1 MPDVQAP
8 IEAVVTS
15 DGIIRNPQ
23 ATQRA
28 IESDTWDGRRGSYI
42 PVEPLRI
49 DPSLELH
56 RESDLDI
63 DPITYQVLRS
73 RFWHKNLEHGDV
85 IQRVSG
91 SAPVVYS
98 RDYATAICT
107 EEGDVVVVSP
117 TIQFFSALADLIVKW
132 TLEYRSAAPGIR
144 DGDVFL
150 QNDPYIGAAQQ
161 SDTSFYAPVFWDGRL
176 FCWVFN
182 TLHVGDIGGVDAGG
196 WAVNARDFFDESVA
210 MPPVKIAEQG
220 TVRWDI
226 VDTFVRASRE
236 PDSIL
241 LNVKSALAGLR
252 AIREQMLEMLEAYG
266 PAVVKGVMRKAIA
279 DTSRVVSERL
289 RRIPDGTWS
298 ERLYVTGLMPGEG
311 TTHQEVLTLSK
322 RGDQVVCSNAGTS
335 PQGGA
340 GNSTY
345 GFLRAAVVGAL
356 GTALA
361 WDQLGCAA
369 GVANHVVFDPEPG
382 TRNVARWPAAVSAH
396 QSTFITL
403 DLAATVTSKM
413 LLSAPED
420 LRKRAYAGGGLSL
433 PLGDVVLGFDE
444 LGRLVA
450 TPGSAG
456 QALLGG
462 CLGAFPFRD
471 GIDSGGSWWMV
482 GSSAGNVEE
491 SEEAGIALVLFRSE
505 NPDSGAPGLWRGGN
519 SLAVGWTPH
528 KVAMAVAA
536 MIWAD
541 PSANPVL
548 SLAGGYPGLG
558 GNFLRLDSDKV
569 GELIKGGVLPGS
581 RAQIEQQA
589 GPLARLHPKAAV
601 PLPPGDCVV
610 VEFNGSAGYGDPLAR
625 DPELVARDVH
635 DGKVG
640 RDAALRHYGV
650 ALGADGTVD
659 GRATEARRAAI
670 RAERLDDAA
679 AFGDGGRLGTVA
691 RHAVVLRGAAGGVD
705 VAEHDGARV
714 WACSAC
720 GENLGPMTE
729 NFKLHTRYRQRP
741 PQVVDERLYPDPTEF
756 SETQLLL
763 RQYACPGCATLLA
776 QEFCLAGDEPWHDF
790 GLILGRSSDQAGENV
805 GRASVLEPARDLG

>member
-1 MPDVQAP
+1 MPGVQAD
-8 IEAVVTS
+8 AVVTT
-15 DGIIRNPQ
+15 DGVIRNSQ
-23 ATQRA
+23 ATTRA
-28 IESDTWDGRRGSYI
+28 LESDTWDGRRGSYI
-42 PVEPLRI
+42 PVEPLGI

-56 RESDLDI
+56 RDADLEI

-132 TLEYRSAAPGIR
+132 TLEHRSTAPGIR

-161 SDTSFYAPVFWDGRL
+161 SDTSFYAPVFWDGKL

-182 TLHVGDIGGVDAGG
+182 TLHVGDIGGVDPGG
-196 WAVNARDFFDESVA
+196 WAVNARDFFDESVTL
-210 MPPVKIAEQG
+210 PPVRLVEQG

-226 VDTFVRASRE
+226 AEAFVRASRE

-311 TTHQEVLTLSK
+311 TTHQEVVTLSK
-322 RGDQVVCSNAGTS
+322 RGDQVTCSNAGTS

-403 DLAATVTSKM
+403 DLAAAVTSKM

-420 LRKRAYAGGGLSL
+420 LRMRAYAGGGLSL
-433 PLGDVVLGFDE
+433 PLGDVAFVLDE
-444 LGRLVA
+444 RGALVS

-456 QALLGG
+456 QGLLGG
-462 CLGAFPFRD
+462 ALGAFPSRD

-491 SEEAGIALVLFRSE
+491 GEEAGVSLVLWRSE
-505 NPDSGAPGLWRGGN
+505 SPDSGAPGLWRGGN
-519 SLAVGWTPH
+519 SVSVGWTPH
-528 KVAMAVAA
+528 KAPMAGVQ

-548 SLAGGYPGLG
+548 GLAGGYPGLG
-558 GNFLRLDSDKV
+558 GNFLRLGSDRL
-569 GELIKGGVLPGS
+569 GGLLREGVLPGS
-581 RAQIEQQA
+581 REQVEEQA
-589 GPLARLHPKAAV
+589 GELERLHPKAIVV
-601 PLPPGDCVV
+601 PLPPGDCVI
-610 VEFNGSAGYGDPLAR
+610 VEFNGSGGFGDPLAR
-625 DPELVARDVH
+625 DPERVARDVR

-640 RDAALRHYGV
+640 REAAERHYGV
-650 ALGADGTVD
+650 ALSGEGSVD
-659 GRATEARRAAI
+659 AAATETRRAAI
-670 RAERLDDAA
+670 RAERLDGAA
-679 AFGDGGRLGTVA
+679 AFGDGDRLGTVDPDA
-691 RHAVVLRGAAGGVD
+691 IVLHGAGGSVD
-705 VAEHDGARV
+705 VAEHDGVRV
-714 WACSAC
+714 WACSSC
-720 GENLGPMTE
+720 GESLGPMEE
-729 NFKLHTRYRQRP
+729 NFKRRARYRQRP
-741 PQVVDERLYPDPTEF
+741 PQTVDERMYPDPTQF
-756 SETQLLL
+756 SDTGLLL
-763 RQYACPGCATLLA
+763 RQYACPGCAALLA
-776 QEFCLAGDEPWHDF
+776 QEFCLAEDEPWHDF
-790 GLILGRSSDQAGENV
+790 RIDVKAGHV
-805 GRASVLEPARDLG
+805 

>member
-1 MPDVQAP
+1 MQDVEAQA
-8 IEAVVTS
+8 ADVATT
-15 DGIIRNPQ
+15 DGVIRNPQ

-42 PVEPLRI
+42 PIEPLQI
-49 DPSLELH
+49 DPSLGLHTEAEL
-56 RESDLDI
+56 EI
-63 DPITYQVLRS
+63 DPITFQVLRS

-107 EEGDVVVVSP
+107 EVGDVVVVSP

-132 TLEYRSAAPGIR
+132 TLEHRSTAPGIR

-161 SDTSFYAPVFWDGRL
+161 SDTAFYAPVFWDGKL

-182 TLHVGDIGGVDAGG
+182 TLHVGDIGGVDPGG
-196 WAVNARDFFDESVA
+196 WAVNARDFFDESVT
-210 MPPVKIAEQG
+210 MPPVKLAEEG

-226 VDTFVRASRE
+226 AEAFVRASRE

-241 LNVKSALAGLR
+241 LNVRSALAGLR
-252 AIREQMLEMLEAYG
+252 AIREQLLEMLEAYG
-266 PAVVKGVMRKAIA
+266 PAVVKGVMRRTIA
-279 DTSRVVSERL
+279 DTSKVVSERL
-289 RRIPDGTWS
+289 KRIPDGTWS
-298 ERLYVTGLMPGEG
+298 ERLYVTGLLPGEG
-311 TTHQEVLTLSK
+311 TTHREVVTLSK
-322 RGDQVVCSNAGTS
+322 RGDQLTCTNAGTS

-345 GFLRAAVVGAL
+345 GFLRAAVVGAV

-369 GVANHVVFDPEPG
+369 GVANHIVFDPEPG

-403 DLAATVTSKM
+403 DLAASATSKM
-413 LLSAPED
+413 LLAAPED

-433 PLGDVVLGFDE
+433 PLGDVAFGLDE
-444 LGRLVA
+444 RGALVS

-456 QALLGG
+456 QGLLGG

-491 SEEAGIALVLFRSE
+491 SEEAGVSLVLFRSE
-505 NPDSGAPGLWRGGN
+505 SPDSGAPGRWRGGN
-519 SLAVGWTPH
+519 SVTVGWTPH
-528 KVAMAVAA
+528 DVPVAGVQ

-541 PSANPVL
+541 PSANPVIGL
-548 SLAGGYPGLG
+548 GGGYPGMG
-558 GNFLRLDSDKV
+558 GNFLRLGSDRV
-569 GELIKGGVLPGS
+569 GELLRRGTLPGS
-581 RAQIEQQA
+581 RAAVEDGA
-589 GPLARLHPKAAV
+589 GRLDRLHPKAIVV

-610 VEFNGSAGYGDPLAR
+610 VEFNGSAGYGDPLGR
-625 DPELVARDVH
+625 EPERVAADVR
-635 DGKVG
+635 DGKVSA
-640 RDAALRHYGV
+640 DAALRHYGV
-650 ALGADGTVD
+650 ALDGDGAVDPAGTD
-659 GRATEARRAAI
+659 ERRAAI
-670 RAERLDDAA
+670 RAERLDGAE
-679 AFGDGGRLGTVA
+679 AFGDGGRLGTVD
-691 RHAVVLRGAAGGVD
+691 RGAVLLPAAAGGVD

-714 WACSAC
+714 WACSSC
-720 GENLGPMTE
+720 GEHLGPMAE
-729 NFKLHTRYRQRP
+729 NFKLRTRYRQRP
-741 PQVVDERLYPDPTEF
+741 PQTVDAHLYPDPTQF
-756 SETQLLL
+756 SATLLLL

-776 QEFCLAGDEPWHDF
+776 QEFCLADDPPWHDVR
-790 GLILGRSSDQAGENV
+790 I
-805 GRASVLEPARDLG
+805 EPAQEAA

>member
-1 MPDVQAP
+1 MQELQVAD
-8 IEAVVTS
+8 ETVVTT

-28 IESDTWDGRRGSYI
+28 IKADTWDGRRGSYI

-56 RESDLDI
+56 READLDL

-132 TLEYRSAAPGIR
+132 TLEHRSAAPGIR
-144 DGDVFL
+144 DGDVYV

-161 SDTSFYAPVFWDGRL
+161 ADTAFYAPVFWEGKL

-182 TLHVGDIGGVDAGG
+182 TLHVGDIGGVDPGG
-196 WAVNARDFFDESVA
+196 WAVNARDFFDESIA
-210 MPPVKIAEQG
+210 MPPVKLVEEH

-226 VDTFVRASRE
+226 AEAFVRASRE
-236 PDSIL
+236 PDSVL
-241 LNVKSALAGLR
+241 LNVRSALAGLR
-252 AIREQMLEMLEAYG
+252 AIREQMSDMLEAYG
-266 PAVVKGVMRKAIA
+266 PAVVKGVMRRTIA

-311 TTHQEVLTLSK
+311 STHQEVLALAK
-322 RGDQVVCSNAGTS
+322 RGDQITCSNAGTS

-345 GFLRAAVVGAL
+345 GFLRAAVVGAV

-369 GVANHVVFDPEPG
+369 GVANHIVFDPEPG

-403 DLAATVTSKM
+403 DLAAAVTSKM

-420 LRKRAYAGGGLSL
+420 LRNRAWAGGGLSL
-433 PLGDVVLGFDE
+433 PLGDIVLGFDE
-444 LGRLVA
+444 QMRLVA

-462 CLGAFPFRD
+462 ALGAFPFRD
-471 GIDSGGSWWMV
+471 GIDSGGAWWMV

-491 SEEAGIALVLFRSE
+491 GEEAGISLILFRSE
-505 NPDSGAPGLWRGGN
+505 NPDSGAPGQWRGGN
-519 SLAVGWTPH
+519 SLVVGWTPH
-528 KVAMAVAA
+528 KVHQAVAT

-541 PSANPVL
+541 PSANPVIP
-548 SLAGGYPGLG
+548 LAGGYPGLG
-558 GNFLRLDSDKV
+558 GNFLHLDSDAV
-569 GELIKGGVLPGS
+569 GRLLAAGSLPGN
-581 RAQIEQQA
+581 RAEIEERA
-589 GPLARLHPKAAV
+589 GGLKRLHPKAFV
-601 PLPPGDCVV
+601 PLPPGDCIV
-610 VEFNGSAGYGDPLAR
+610 VEFNGSGGYGDPLVR
-625 DPELVARDVH
+625 DPERVARDVS
-635 DGKVG
+635 DG
-640 RDAALRHYGV
+640 RIRPETAERHYGV
-650 ALGADGTVD
+650 VVAADGSVD
-659 GRATEARRAAI
+659 ADASAARREAI
-670 RAERLDDAA
+670 RAERLDGAA
-679 AFGDGGRLGTVA
+679 TFGDRDRLGTVD
-691 RHAVVLRGAAGGVD
+691 RTAVVLRGAAGGVD

-720 GENLGPMTE
+720 GEHLGPMAE
-729 NFKLHTRYRQRP
+729 NFKLHTRYRQRA
-741 PQVVDERLYPDPTEF
+741 PQTVDERLYPPPTEF
-756 SETQLLL
+756 SETDLLL

-776 QEFCLAGDEPWHDF
+776 QELCLAEDEPWHDF
-790 GLILGRSSDQAGENV
+790 RIDTGAW
-805 GRASVLEPARDLG
+805 A

>member
-1 MPDVQAP
+1 MQGVQAG
-8 IEAVVTS
+8 AVVTT
-15 DGIIRNPQ
+15 DGVIRNPQ
-23 ATQRA
+23 ATTRA
-28 IESDTWDGRRGSYI
+28 LESDTWDGRRGSYI
-42 PVEPLRI
+42 PVAPLSI

-56 RESDLDI
+56 TEADLDI

-117 TIQFFSALADLIVKW
+117 TIQFFSALADLIVRW
-132 TLEYRSAAPGIR
+132 TLEHRSTAPGIR

-196 WAVNARDFFDESVA
+196 WAVNARDLFDESIT
-210 MPPVKIAEQG
+210 MPPVKIVEAG
-220 TVRWDI
+220 TARWDI
-226 VDTFVRASRE
+226 VDAFVRASRE

-252 AIREQMLEMLEAYG
+252 AIREQILEMLGAYG

-311 TTHQEVLTLSK
+311 TTHQEVVTLSK
-322 RGDQVVCSNAGTS
+322 RGDQITCTNAGTS

-345 GFLRAAVVGAL
+345 GFLRAAVVGAV

-369 GVANHVVFDPEPG
+369 GVANHIVFDPEPG

-403 DLAATVTSKM
+403 DLAAATTSKM
-413 LLSAPED
+413 LLSAPVD
-420 LRKRAYAGGGLSL
+420 LRDRAYTGGGLSL

-444 LGRLVA
+444 HMRLVA

-456 QALLGG
+456 QGLLGG

-505 NPDSGAPGLWRGGN
+505 NRDSGAPGLWRGGN
-519 SLAVGWTPH
+519 SVAVGWTPH
-528 KVAMAVAA
+528 KVALAMAT

-558 GNFLRLDSDKV
+558 GNFLHLGSDRV
-569 GELIKGGVLPGS
+569 GAALAAGQLPGS
-581 RAQIEQQA
+581 REAVEEQA
-589 GPLARLHPKAAV
+589 GALSRLHPKAQL
-601 PLPPGDCVV
+601 PLPQGDCVI

-625 DPELVARDVH
+625 EPQRVADDVR

-640 RDAALRHYGV
+640 APSAERHYGV
-650 ALGADGTVD
+650 VLGADGTVD
-659 GRATEARRAAI
+659 AAATDARRAAI
-670 RAERLDDAA
+670 RDERLDGAA
-679 AFGDGGRLGTVA
+679 AFEEGRLGTVA
-691 RHAVVLRGAAGGVD
+691 PDAVLLRGAAGGVD
-705 VAEHDGARV
+705 VAEHDGVRV

-720 GENLGPMTE
+720 GEHLGPATE
-729 NFKLHTRYRQRP
+729 SFKRRARYRQRP
-741 PQVVDERLYPDPTEF
+741 PQTVDERLYPDPTEF
-756 SETQLLL
+756 SATQLLL

-776 QEFCLAGDEPWHDF
+776 QEFCLADDEPWHDF
-790 GLILGRSSDQAGENV
+790 RIELDAG
-805 GRASVLEPARDLG
+805 

>member
-1 MPDVQAP
+1 MSDTSRRREMPDVQAP

-132 TLEYRSAAPGIR
+132 TLEHRSAAPGIR

-196 WAVNARDFFDESVA
+196 WAVNARDFFDESVT
-210 MPPVKIAEQG
+210 MPPVKLVEQG

-226 VDTFVRASRE
+226 AEAFTRASRE

-252 AIREQMLEMLEAYG
+252 AIREQMLEMLAAYG

-345 GFLRAAVVGAL
+345 GFLRAALVGAL

-548 SLAGGYPGLG
+548 SLAGGQPGLG
-558 GNFLRLDSDKV
+558 GNFLHLGSDAVGKV
-569 GELIKGGVLPGS
+569 LKGGVLPGS
-581 RAQIEQQA
+581 RAQIDQQA

-601 PLPPGDCVV
+601 SLPPGDCVV

-691 RHAVVLRGAAGGVD
+691 RHALVLRGAAGGVD

-729 NFKLHTRYRQRP
+729 NFKLHTRYRQRT

-763 RQYACPGCATLLA
+763 RQYACP
-776 QEFCLAGDEPWHDF
+776 
-790 GLILGRSSDQAGENV
+790 
-805 GRASVLEPARDLG
+805 

>member
-1 MPDVQAP
+1 MQDVQA
-8 IEAVVTS
+8 ETVVTP
-15 DGIIRNPQ
+15 DGVIRNPQ
-23 ATQRA
+23 ATERA
-28 IESDTWDGRRGSYI
+28 LRSDTWDGRRGSYI
-42 PVEPLRI
+42 PVTPLRI
-49 DPSLELH
+49 DPALRLH
-56 RESDLDI
+56 READLDI

-132 TLEYRSAAPGIR
+132 TLEHRSTAPGIR

-161 SDTSFYAPVFWDGRL
+161 SDTAFYAPVFWDGRL

-182 TLHVGDIGGVDAGG
+182 TLHVGDIGGVDPGG
-196 WAVNARDFFDESVA
+196 WAVNARDLFDESIT
-210 MPPVKIAEQG
+210 MPPVRLVEQG

-226 VDTFVRASRE
+226 AEAFVRASRE

-252 AIREQMLEMLEAYG
+252 AVREQLLEMLEGYG

-311 TTHQEVLTLSK
+311 TTHQEVLTLTK
-322 RGDQVVCSNAGTS
+322 RGDRITCSNAGTS

-345 GFLRAAVVGAL
+345 GFLRAAVVGAV
-356 GTALA
+356 GTTLA

-369 GVANHVVFDPEPG
+369 GVANHIVFDPEPG
-382 TRNVARWPAAVSAH
+382 TRSVARWPAAVSAH
-396 QSTFITL
+396 QSTFLTL
-403 DLAATVTSKM
+403 DLAAAVTSKM

-420 LRKRAYAGGGLSL
+420 LRDRAFAGGGLSL

-444 LGRLVA
+444 HMRLVA

-456 QALLGG
+456 QGLLGG

-528 KVAMAVAA
+528 KVALAMAT

-558 GNFLRLDSDKV
+558 GNFLHLDGDGV
-569 GELIKGGVLPGS
+569 GTAIARGVLPGS
-581 RAQIEQQA
+581 RADVEEQA
-589 GPLARLHPKAAV
+589 GPMTRLHPKAQLA
-601 PLPPGDCVV
+601 LPKGDCIV
-610 VEFNGSAGYGDPLAR
+610 VEFNGSAGYGDPVAR
-625 DPELVARDVH
+625 DPQRVAGDVG
-635 DGKVG
+635 DGKVSRG
-640 RDAALRHYGV
+640 SAERHYGV
-650 ALGADGTVD
+650 VLTADGAVD
-659 GRATEARRAAI
+659 AAATGERRAAI
-670 RAERLDDAA
+670 RAERLDGAQ
-679 AFGDGGRLGTVA
+679 AFAPDRLGTVEPA
-691 RHAVVLRGAAGGVD
+691 SVLLRGAAGGVD
-705 VAEHDGARV
+705 VAEHRGTHV

-720 GENLGPMTE
+720 GENLGPAAE
-729 NFKLHTRYRQRP
+729 SFKRRARYRQRP
-741 PQVVDERLYPDPTEF
+741 PQDVDARLYPDPTQF
-756 SETQLLL
+756 SETPLLL

-776 QEFCLAGDEPWHDF
+776 QEFCLAEDEPWPDF
-790 GLILGRSSDQAGENV
+790 VLALGSAAAEDRS
-805 GRASVLEPARDLG
+805 